1 MNDEYYM
8 RLAIEEAKKALVH
21 HDVPVGCILVKNGEI
36 ISQAH
41 NEREKRKDPTA
52 HAEILA
58 LKKAGEVLKDWHLN
72 DLELYVTLE
81 PCPMCAG
88 ALLNA
93 RIKTIIYGADEGVWG
108 ACGSNLN
115 LVQFPGFPHNIRIR
129 PNVLEDECKLLLENF
144 FKTIRKEN
152 K

>member
-1 MNDEYYM
+1 MT
-8 RLAIEEAKKALVH
+8 LALEEAKKALLH
-21 HDVPVGCILVKNGEI
+21 NDVPVGCVLVKDGKVI
-36 ISQAH
+36 CKAH
-41 NEREKRKDPTA
+41 NEREKRNDPTA

-58 LKKAGEVLKDWHLN
+58 LKKAGEILKDWHLN

-93 RIKTIIYGADEGVWG
+93 RIKTIIYGADENVWG

-129 PNVLEDECKLLLENF
+129 SKVLEKECKYLLETF
-144 FKTIRKEN
+144 FKTLRKE
-152 K
+152 KS

>member
-1 MNDEYYM
+1 M
-8 RLAIEEAKKALVH
+8 RLAIEEAKKALAH
-21 HDVPVGCILVKNGEI
+21 HDVPVGCILVRNGEI

-41 NEREKRKDPTA
+41 NEREKRNDPTA

-58 LKKAGEVLKDWHLN
+58 LKKAGEILKDWHLN

-93 RIKTIIYGADEGVWG
+93 RIKTIIYGADEKVWG

-115 LVQFPGFPHNIRIR
+115 LVQFPVFPHNIRIR
-129 PNVLEDECKLLLENF
+129 PNVLEEECRLLLENF
-144 FKTIRKEN
+144 FKMIRKEN